1 MLDLVEND
9 FNVVKDNT
17 SLLAVEEVSAD
28 VYDSTLS
35 VIAEEFNYMEI
46 FQ

>member
-1 MLDLVEND
+1 MVEND

-17 SLLAVEEVSAD
+17 SLLSVEEVSAD

-35 VIAEEFNYMEI
+35 VIAEEFNYLEVI
-46 FQ
+46 

>member
-1 MLDLVEND
+1 MEIVEND
-9 FNVVKDNT
+9 FNVVKDTT
-17 SLLAVEEVSAD
+17 SYMTVEEVSAD

>member
-1 MLDLVEND
+1 MELVEND
-9 FNVVKDNT
+9 FNITKDNNSFMT
-17 SLLAVEEVSAD
+17 VTEVTEN